1 MRRHLGARAVGE
13 DADSRSAHP
22 WLAYFRRSAMRS
34 MPACPQASSFS
45 PVGVPLTPIAP
56 MVSLPDLIGTPP
68 PSTSTSV
75 TLFKLASA
83 GVSARR
89 FDNAVVGARN
99 VSEV

>member
-1 MRRHLGARAVGE
+1 MGARIGPSPHHF
-13 DADSRSAHP
+13 DALTRARNP
-22 WLAYFRRSAMRS
+22 LAYFRRSAMRS

-45 PVGVPLTPIAP
+45 PAGEALTPIAP